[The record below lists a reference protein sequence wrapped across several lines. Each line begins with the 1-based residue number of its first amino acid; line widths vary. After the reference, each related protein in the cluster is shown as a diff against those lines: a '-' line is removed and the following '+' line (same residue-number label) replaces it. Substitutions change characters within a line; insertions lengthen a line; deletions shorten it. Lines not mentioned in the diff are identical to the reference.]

1 MMRETGRLFAL
12 LVMLAGTIALA
23 WLAFQRF
30 GLLAGIVA
38 GAICLLITAAT
49 LRL

>member
-1 MMRETGRLFAL
+1 MMRETGRLFSL
-12 LVMLAGTIALA
+12 IVMLAGTVILT
-23 WLAFQRF
+23 WLAFQHF
-30 GLLAGIVA
+30 GPVIGIVT